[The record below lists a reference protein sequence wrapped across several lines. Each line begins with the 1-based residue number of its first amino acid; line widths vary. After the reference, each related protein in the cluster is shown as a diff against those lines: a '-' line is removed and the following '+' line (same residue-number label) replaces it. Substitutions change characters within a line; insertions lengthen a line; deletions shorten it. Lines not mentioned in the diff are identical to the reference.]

1 MTPPI
6 RSRGDSL
13 AYDPEM
19 PNWAARL
26 EGKVDEVRDSQRRIE
41 IAVEGTDENPTLGLR
56 MKVDRLEQAELRRN
70 VLVGTAITAGVGAVI
85 ATAWAKLTGKA

>member
-19 PNWAARL
+19 PNWAIRL
-26 EGKVDEVRDSQRRIE
+26 EGKVNDVLDSQKRME
-41 IAVEGTDENPTLGLR
+41 VAVNGTDENPAAGLR
-56 MKVDRLEQAELRRN
+56 VRVDRLEQTELRRN